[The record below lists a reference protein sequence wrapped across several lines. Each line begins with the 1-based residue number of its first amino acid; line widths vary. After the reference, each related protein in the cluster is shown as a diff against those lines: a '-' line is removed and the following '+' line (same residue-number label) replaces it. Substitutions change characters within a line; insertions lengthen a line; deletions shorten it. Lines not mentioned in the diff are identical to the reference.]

1 MQQRSPDTL
10 INYWVSL
17 WISLNEIQRSIHSQ
31 DEFRAESRYLFF
43 VPVIGITDI
52 RFSSLP

>member
-17 WISLNEIQRSIHSQ
+17 RISLNEIQRSIHCK
-31 DEFRAESRYLFF
+31 DKFRAESRYLFF
-43 VPVIGITDI
+43 VPVIGLTDI
-52 RFSSLP
+52 CFSSHP